1 MDDNFELIDKVNTI
15 KMETDNYILTIRT
28 HLLVEPDKFVLKIIE
43 KTINKRTMK
52 TSIKTLLRKE
62 IPFEKLPQ
70 NP

>member
-15 KMETDNYILTIRT
+15 KKETDNYILTIRT

>member
-1 MDDNFELIDKVNTI
+1 MDDNFKFIDEVNTI
-15 KMETDNYILTIRT
+15 RKETDNYILTIRT
-28 HLLVEPDKFVLKIIE
+28 HLLVEPDKFVVKIFE

-52 TSIKTLLRKE
+52 TSIKTLFRKE